1 MTHPSVPTPRSGRLH
16 AGGPNQLELVW
27 ATLLLVVVAAG
38 TALCALIVAAVNLD
52 HLAAG
57 SPSRTGL
64 GEVAAWLAAGDLHAL
79 AGLADSRWRAA
90 SFFVVLLAVALA
102 VTWRAIWWWAD
113 RQAGSLHRRRAAE
126 RTGSRVW
133 ATRRQL
139 RPLLAPAAPRP
150 ADEAAAAGRLLIGT
164 HHHRDVLAPARTSVM
179 AIAPT
184 RTGKSTRLVVP
195 NLLRW
200 DGPAVVTSVK
210 RDVYDLTAAHRADSY
225 GPVHLFDPTGSTG
238 LTGVRWSPLLTS
250 TTFPDATRT
259 ATWLADAAAVEDNH
273 TTAKFWDTLATK
285 LLAPLLYAA
294 ARTGQTIHQVSHWV
308 DRSDFDEV
316 ARILHSLGDVDAQ
329 AAWQAITDL
338 PPETRGS
345 VLGTAMAIFRG
356 FGSPRVK
363 AATSCTPGDTTDT
376 LNIPQLLT
384 TGGTLY
390 LVAPEYEQAELRP
403 VFVALVQAV
412 YRAAVDLS
420 ANLLEGAPL
429 NPPLL
434 LMLDEAGNIAPLKA
448 LPKIASTG
456 AGQGITLMTIW
467 QDRAQ
472 IRQLYGDAER
482 TVIANHTTSVWL
494 PGSQDLDTL
503 KLLADLIGDQWVA
516 SATVSAAADGG
527 LSVSQGTE
535 RIDVAPPAFLRTL
548 THGQAVM
555 LSGNLPPALI
565 DTHAYYDQPRWRT
578 LIPPDQLQRHHRMHT
593 AGGPTTAATAKQAGL
608 DLTLPGPASPATP
621 TRPAAAHPSA
631 IAAALHARYPTIE
644 AARDVHRTW
653 GATAAVIPLELSTE
667 PKAWADVQVPGELL
681 HLLDLPLDLDVTDP
695 TIRRPILAVWL
706 EVGPAT
712 SINDQLTLPQL
723 TAEWPHLPITTH
735 ICHVWEDCYPALTG
749 HDHPDDPEADADQA
763 VAS

>member
-1 MTHPSVPTPRSGRLH
+1 MTHPRVPTPRSGRLH

-27 ATLLLVVVAAG
+27 ATLVLLASTAVLVVAALA
-38 TALCALIVAAVNLD
+38 TAAIHLD

-57 SPSRTGL
+57 TGL
-64 GEVAAWLAAGDLHAL
+64 RTSLAEVTRLLATGELATL
-79 AGLADSRWRAA
+79 ASLPVSRWRAG
-90 SFFVVLLAVALA
+90 SLFTVALGGVIA
-102 VTWRAIWWWAD
+102 GGWQAARWWAD
-113 RQAGSLHRRRAAE
+113 RQASALHRQRLGE
-126 RTGSRVW
+126 RTRSRVW

-139 RPLLAPAAPRP
+139 VGLLADPPPAGSEPP
-150 ADEAAAAGRLLIGT
+150 AAGRLLIGT
-164 HHHRDVLAPARTSVM
+164 HHGRDVLAPARTSVM
-179 AIAPT
+179 VIAPT

-210 RDVYDLTAAHRADSY
+210 RDVYDLTATRRAASY

-238 LTGVRWSPLLTS
+238 LDGVRWSPLLTS

-259 ATWLADAAAVEDNH
+259 ATWLTDAAAVADQH
-273 TTAKFWDTLATK
+273 DTAKFWDTLATK

-294 ARTGQTIHQVSHWV
+294 AATGQTIHQVSHWV
-308 DRSDFDEV
+308 DRSAFLDV
-316 ARILHSLGDVDAQ
+316 ADILEDLGDDDAQ
-329 AAWQAITDL
+329 AAWHAIIEL

-363 AATSCTPGDTTDT
+363 AATSCTPGDTDTT
-376 LNIPQLLT
+376 LNIPELLT

-412 YRAAVDLS
+412 YRVAVELS

-472 IRQLYGDAER
+472 IRQLYDDAER

-503 KLLADLIGDQWVA
+503 KLLADLIGDQWVT
-516 SATVSAAADGG
+516 SNTVSAAADGG
-527 LSVSQGTE
+527 VSVSQGTE

-565 DTHAYYDQPRWRT
+565 ATHAYYDRPRWRQ
-578 LIPPDQLQRHHRMHT
+578 LIDPAQLARHAAMHRH
-593 AGGPTTAATAKQAGL
+593 AGPTTAATAEERGL
-608 DLTLPGPASPATP
+608 DTTFPGPAIRLRTVTDRTGQLGAALNAHYPDIEADRAAHHDWGPTATRVP
-621 TRPAAAHPSA
+621 TRLATAPRRWADTRPPRSLLRAAG
-631 IAAALHARYPTIE
+631 IAAGQI
-644 AARDVHRTW
+644 
-653 GATAAVIPLELSTE
+653 
-667 PKAWADVQVPGELL
+667 
-681 HLLDLPLDLDVTDP
+681 DL
-695 TIRRPILAVWL
+695 RRPDVRHRLLTAWL
-706 EVGPAT
+706 QHEPAE
-712 SINDQLTLPQL
+712 SIATGLTFPQL
-723 TAEWPHLPITTH
+723 AAEWDHLQLDHTLRQ
-735 ICHVWEDCYPALTG
+735 CWEDCYPALAG
-749 HDHPDDPEADADQA
+749 SDDIDDSDLDQA
-763 VAS
+763 AAS